1 MSAVTRHF
9 IDRAVER
16 LGYRIP
22 QAVELAEG
30 LIWAIQN
37 HRDDLAEFVA
47 RVDRQ
52 GCRLFRFRAADGRF
66 YYALV
71 DTEQWVCVT
80 VLPAGFTVGRQG
92 KSRLKL
98 KEKDL

>member
-1 MSAVTRHF
+1 MAVTRHF

-16 LGYRIP
+16 LGYAIP

-47 RVDRQ
+47 RVDRR
-52 GCRLFRFRAADGRF
+52 GCRLFRFRAVDGRC

-71 DTEQWVCVT
+71 DTDDMRCVT